1 MRMTFAQLKAAARPL
16 HYTLELLSCIHHA
29 SISFTGVLLCCN
41 LKMLLQVNLLYCV
54 LLAVHW
60 FTSLTHVAA
69 AAQYEI
75 SLDAYNRLTST
86 PDAKG
91 RKIEVVKVP
100 IPYPLFRTY
109 KEADGL
115 HVSSFL
121 RLLLCHV
128 SCPESEQKFQG

>member
-1 MRMTFAQLKAAARPL
+1 MCCCTTIAAQ
-16 HYTLELLSCIHHA
+16 I
-29 SISFTGVLLCCN
+29 
-41 LKMLLQVNLLYCV
+41 NLLYCA
-54 LLAVHW
+54 LLAVHQ

-69 AAQYEI
+69 ALQYEI

-115 HVSSFL
+115 HVSSLFVLAVSSPVTMLCLLLYHVFRLGACYFSMCHIL
-121 RLLLCHV
+121 RLIVYNLGKK
-128 SCPESEQKFQG
+128 SEICCL

>member
-1 MRMTFAQLKAAARPL
+1 MHPLVSKKCCCSRMQDCCRR
-16 HYTLELLSCIHHA
+16 LSCCIVLCWP
-29 SISFTGVLLCCN
+29 FTN
-41 LKMLLQVNLLYCV
+41 
-54 LLAVHW
+54 
-60 FTSLTHVAA
+60 FTSLNHVAA
-69 AAQYEI
+69 AVQYEI

-115 HVSSFL
+115 HVSSL
-121 RLLLCHV
+121 LALATLLCVV
-128 SCPESEQKFQG
+128 S

>member
-1 MRMTFAQLKAAARPL
+1 MLY
-16 HYTLELLSCIHHA
+16 YTLP
-29 SISFTGVLLCCN
+29 
-41 LKMLLQVNLLYCV
+41 
-54 LLAVHW
+54 AVHW
-60 FTSLTHVAA
+60 FTSLTHAA
-69 AAQYEI
+69 AVQYEI

-115 HVSSFL
+115 HVSS
-121 RLLLCHV
+121 LLVLCYFAMCCVMSH
-128 SCPESEQKFQG
+128 ESELSSEGQVLG